1 MKRTPTEAP
10 TEAKHD
16 MAKWG
21 EGDARWIVNE
31 REDGTNI
38 NGWHWEVRARARND
52 DERTNDD
59 DVLDDG
65 AAPAEEGS
73 RSTR

>member
-1 MKRTPTEAP
+1 
-10 TEAKHD
+10 

-38 NGWHWEVRARARND
+38 NGWHWEVRTRARND
-52 DERTNDD
+52 DDD
-59 DVLDDG
+59 D
-65 AAPAEEGS
+65 E
-73 RSTR
+73 R

>member
-10 TEAKHD
+10 TED

-52 DERTNDD
+52 DDDDD
-59 DVLDDG
+59 DVLVDG

-73 RSTR
+73 RRTR